1 MELAAKDEVAYQV
14 CRARKEKVVSLIHQH
29 LGLASVAEVS
39 DIPGKGLFK
48 LPLIA
53 SMADRREL
61 ELIETRRVGQD
72 VRLTMKV
79 KSEK

>member
-48 LPLIA
+48 L
-53 SMADRREL
+53 
-61 ELIETRRVGQD
+61 ETFAGSILVNHD
-72 VRLTMKV
+72 LTKV
-79 KSEK
+79 LLD